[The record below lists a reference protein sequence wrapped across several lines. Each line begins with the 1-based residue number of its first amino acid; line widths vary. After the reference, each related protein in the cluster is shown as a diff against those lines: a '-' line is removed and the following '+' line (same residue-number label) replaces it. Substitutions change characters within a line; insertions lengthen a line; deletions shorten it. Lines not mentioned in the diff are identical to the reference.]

1 MVQGYKSI
9 VRRIESAR
17 ERTRVISI
25 NPSREL
31 YKPIVRLIKKQYLP
45 DYRKILYPDTQLSVT
60 YSVKDTAFE
69 IKLINHN
76 RLSQEKMNE
85 KIIQH
90 LKEVEVICRIKGN
103 EYKVVVDRSEGQRI
117 LRILSKEY
125 DLSTGEKLVL
135 SNFY

>member
-9 VRRIESAR
+9 VRRIEDAK

-31 YKPIVRLIKKQYLP
+31 YKSIIHIIKKYLL
-45 DYRKILYPDTQLSVT
+45 DYRKILYQDTRLSVT
-60 YSVKDTAFE
+60 YTVSDIPFTINE
-69 IKLINHN
+69 INHN
-76 RLSQEKMNE
+76 GLSQETMNE

-117 LRILSKEY
+117 LRILSKGY
-125 DLSTGEKLVL
+125 DLSTGEKLV
-135 SNFY
+135 YK

>member
-31 YKPIVRLIKKQYLP
+31 YKPIIRIIKKYLL
-45 DYRKILYPDTQLSVT
+45 DYRKILYPDTQLRIT
-60 YSVKDTAFE
+60 YTVKYTPFE
-69 IKLINHN
+69 INEINHN
-76 RLSQEKMNE
+76 GLSQETMNE

-117 LRILSKEY
+117 LRILSEEY
-125 DLSTGEKLVL
+125 DLSTGEKLV
-135 SNFY
+135 YK